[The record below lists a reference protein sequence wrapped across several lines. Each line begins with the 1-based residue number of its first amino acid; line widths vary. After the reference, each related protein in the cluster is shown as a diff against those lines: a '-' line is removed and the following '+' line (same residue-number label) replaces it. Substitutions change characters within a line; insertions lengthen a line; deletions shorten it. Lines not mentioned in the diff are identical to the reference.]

1 MRRLSIEAKEAI
13 VLKAQNRGTETLRSF
28 AKSNNVGYSSL
39 KHWARNYREGKPLLA
54 KRPFVGSKHARISE
68 ERFNH
73 LIATAELDEVS
84 LGAYCR
90 EHGLYS
96 HQLTEWRESFMSN
109 QHQKKIS
116 SNQSELNAL
125 KAENKRLHQELRRKD
140 SVLAEAAAL
149 LIMKKKADLI
159 WGESEDV

>member
-1 MRRLSIEAKEAI
+1 
-13 VLKAQNRGTETLRSF
+13 
-28 AKSNNVGYSSL
+28 
-39 KHWARNYREGKPLLA
+39 
-54 KRPFVGSKHARISE
+54 
-68 ERFNH
+68 
-73 LIATAELDEVS
+73 
-84 LGAYCR
+84 
-90 EHGLYS
+90 
-96 HQLTEWRESFMSN
+96 MSN